1 MHHGFTVRTLCRVDP
16 LYIAVMVTVTGA
28 PTAVVV
34 TVKFGE
40 VVPVATVTDAGTAA
54 IAGLSLMSVT
64 TAPAAAAA
72 AVSVTRFPVVESP
85 PFTDVGE
92 RVSADSA
99 SGFTTSVSVF
109 ETPL

>member
-54 IAGLSLMSVT
+54 TAGLSLMSVT

-72 AVSVTRFPVVESP
+72 
-85 PFTDVGE
+85 
-92 RVSADSA
+92 DSQRHPIPGRREPA
-99 SGFTTSVSVF
+99 LHGCG
-109 ETPL
+109 